1 VELKTGLD
9 QGSLDERVIKNE
21 EVNLTASARI
31 VENVDRMA
39 HVDSTH
45 RRMHRWSTIKKT
57 ILPGLINSVELKEL
71 AGVVSFTVVESL
83 ENHYMVY
90 YTKARKGGW
99 VLLTGGDVPFKE
111 FQKSIHEQALK
122 NLSALQKAPMMTL
135 NHNLQGDHAIISFD
149 QIETHG
155 VPMRT
160 AILDPR
166 LMKALLLVNFNV
178 SLSSHKYFFAWEPF
192 AEKLI
197 VSQKP
202 HKLPEV
208 ARENKLNIS
217 SLSPILS
224 VAIPSFALSNGH
236 PFQAMYADV
245 SPGITKAH

>member
-1 VELKTGLD
+1 MI
-9 QGSLDERVIKNE
+9 SNE
-21 EVNLTASARI
+21 EVNLTASAQV
-31 VENVDRMA
+31 VENVDRMV

-45 RRMHRWSTIKKT
+45 RRMQRWSTIKKT
-57 ILPGLINSVELKEL
+57 ILPGLITSVELKKL

-83 ENHYMVY
+83 ASHYMVY

-99 VLLTGGDVPFKE
+99 QFLTDGDVPFKE
-111 FQKSIHEQALK
+111 FQKSIHEHALK
-122 NLSALQKAPMMTL
+122 NLSALQKAPMMRLTQ
-135 NHNLQGDHAIISFD
+135 NFQGDHAIISFN
-149 QIETHG
+149 QLESHG

-178 SLSSHKYFFAWEPF
+178 SLSLQKYFFAWEPF

-245 SPGITKAH
+245 SPGITNAH